1 MSDSE
6 LMFRPVNEL
15 AAMVESGELSASE
28 LVDVSLSRI
37 DELNPTYNAFIEVFD
52 GRARADAAKIKSGDD
67 RPLAGVP
74 VAIKNNTPVEG
85 GRLTFASAAIGD
97 FRADADAF
105 LVRRLRDAG
114 AIVVGSTNLPEFG
127 IQPTT
132 EPRDTGATRN
142 PWDVN
147 RTPGGSSGGS
157 AAAVAAGMV
166 PLAHANDGGGST
178 RIPAAC
184 CGLVGLKPQRGRIS
198 AGPAV
203 GGSFLG
209 IDGVLT
215 RTTAETAL
223 ALDVLAGY
231 EPGDAFWPAPPIGPF
246 SELAGDAP
254 KGLKI
259 AMTVSPPLV
268 GAPVDAAS
276 IDAVQRAAE
285 LLRELGHEVVEADP
299 PWSVPGMLELF
310 SALFCPMIS
319 TQIAFAQMIAGREL
333 TEGDIEPLSW
343 EIWQQSQQ
351 ISAVIGF
358 GAEIQI
364 QALARSVVAW
374 SQSYDA
380 ILCPA
385 LAEPPVTLGTID
397 SCSERPM
404 EAFARGGQFT
414 PFTAIANVTGSPAI
428 SLPLF
433 QNEELNLPL
442 AVQLIGRPEGEAQ
455 LLALSAQLENALP
468 WAGRRAPLTA
478 S

>member
-6 LMFRPVNEL
+6 LMFRPIDEL
-15 AAMVESGELSASE
+15 AAMVRSGELSASE

-37 DELNPTYNAFIEVFD
+37 DELNPTYNAFIEVFHE
-52 GRARADAAKIKSGDD
+52 RARADAAKIKSGDD

-74 VAIKNNTPVEG
+74 AAIKNNRPVKG
-85 GRLTFASAAIGD
+85 ARLTFASAAMGD
-97 FRADADAF
+97 FRADHDAF

-114 AIVVGSTNLPEFG
+114 AIVVGTTNLPEFG
-127 IQPTT
+127 ILPTT
-132 EPRDTGATRN
+132 EPSHFGPARN
-142 PWDVN
+142 PWDTS
-147 RTPGGSSGGS
+147 RTAGGSSGGS

-198 AGPAV
+198 AGPDV
-203 GGSFLG
+203 GGSYLG

-231 EPGDAFWPAPPIGPF
+231 EPGDAYWAAAPSKPF
-246 SELAGDAP
+246 SELALDQP
-254 KGLKI
+254 TGLKI
-259 AMTVSPPLV
+259 AMTVSPPLD
-268 GAPVDAAS
+268 GAPIDATS
-276 IDAVQRAAE
+276 VDAVQRAGE

-299 PWSVPGMLELF
+299 PWNAPGMLELF
-310 SALFCPMIS
+310 SALFGPMIA
-319 TQIAFAQMIAGREL
+319 TQIAFAQIVAGREL
-333 TEGDIEPLSW
+333 TDADIEPLSW
-343 EIWQQSQQ
+343 EIWQRSQQ

-358 GAEIQI
+358 GAETQM
-364 QALARSVVAW
+364 QALARIVVAW

-397 SCSERPM
+397 SCSAEPM
-404 EAFARGGQFT
+404 KAFARSGLFT
-414 PFTAIANVTGSPAI
+414 PFTAISNATGSPAI
-428 SLPLF
+428 SVPLY
-433 QNEELNLPL
+433 QNEDLGLPL
-442 AVQLIGRPEGEAQ
+442 AVQLVGRPEGEAQ
-455 LLALSAQLENALP
+455 LLALSAQLEEALP
-468 WAGRRAPLTA
+468 WRERRAPLTG